1 MILSIFLC
9 ICWPFV
15 CLVWKN
21 VYSDPLTI
29 FKVRFLL
36 LFLLLLGCTSSLYTL
51 TSINPLLDMICK
63 YVLPSKCCLLLLL
76 IVFFTVQ
83 KVFLFDIV
91 SLIWS
96 QSLYIYIAGLM
107 SRRCL
112 LMCFSRSFMVSG
124 LIFKS
129 LIHVELIFL

>member
-1 MILSIFLC
+1 MSSFWWLVILSIFLC

-63 YVLPSKCCLLLLL
+63 YVLPFKCCLLLLL

-96 QSLYIYIAGLM
+96 QSLYIYILLDWCQGDV
-107 SRRCL
+107 CL
-112 LMCFSRSFMVSG
+112 CVFLGVSWF
-124 LIFKS
+124 LVLHLS
-129 LIHVELIFL
+129 L